1 MIYLLI
7 NKFFLLYPKFSSLNA
22 FSYLSSRAI
31 LALITSIVISMIL
44 YPKVILA
51 LRSVKAGQ
59 PIRELGL
66 EEQLSKQGTP
76 TMGGIVIIFATLFS
90 AMLWIDLTNR
100 HFFTLLTVTVGFG
113 FVGFL
118 DDYLKISKKNTEGL
132 SSKRKMLGL
141 LFFGTCATL
150 WHLWSSY
157 NYGSPHTYQ
166 LNPTSVNIPFLKNM
180 LINLGVLYIPFSV
193 LVIVGT
199 SNAVNLTDGLD
210 GLAIGP
216 VITCALTLTILSYV
230 TGNIVVSKYLYYH
243 SVAGSGEI
251 SVFLSALIGASIG
264 FLWYNTFPAQIF
276 MGDSGALAL
285 GGILGTVAVI
295 TGHEILLVLM
305 GGIFVAEALSVII
318 QVASFKTRGKRVFR
332 MAPVHHHYQKK
343 GWPEQKITIRI
354 WIISFILALLSIL
367 TLKLR

>member
-1 MIYLLI
+1 MLYLLMI
-7 NKFFLLYPKFSSLNA
+7 KLMMLNPKLSGLKA

-31 LALITSIVISMIL
+31 LALITSIVISMFL
-44 YPKVILA
+44 YPKAIKV
-51 LRSVKAGQ
+51 LRSLKAGQ

-66 EEQLSKQGTP
+66 EEQMQKKGTP
-76 TMGGIVIIFATLFS
+76 TMGGVVIIFATLFS
-90 AMLWIDLTNR
+90 AVLWMDITSR
-100 HFFTLLTVTVGFG
+100 HFITLLIVTIGFG
-113 FVGFL
+113 FTGFI
-118 DDYLKISKKNTEGL
+118 DDYLKISKKNTDGL
-132 SSKRKMLGL
+132 SSKKKMLGL
-141 LFFGTCATL
+141 LIFSTIAVT
-150 WHLWSSY
+150 WHLWSA
-157 NYGSPHTYQ
+157 YQ
-166 LNPTSVNIPFLKNM
+166 ISHPSSIALEPTSVNIPFFKN
-180 LINLGVLYIPFSV
+180 LVLNLGIFYLPFAIF
-193 LVIVGT
+193 VIVGS

-230 TGNIVVSKYLYYH
+230 TGNVVISKYLLYH
-243 SVAGSGEI
+243 SIPGTGEI

-285 GGILGTVAVI
+285 GGILGTVAII

-343 GWPEQKITIRI
+343 GWPEQKITVRI

-367 TLKLR
+367 TIKLR

>member
-1 MIYLLI
+1 MLYLLI
-7 NKFFLLYPKFSSLNA
+7 MKLIMINPKLSGLKA

-31 LALITSIVISMIL
+31 LALITSIVVSMIL
-44 YPKVILA
+44 YPKAIRL
-51 LRSVKAGQ
+51 LRSLKAGQ

-66 EEQLSKQGTP
+66 EEQMLKKGTP
-76 TMGGIVIIFATLFS
+76 TMGGVVIIFATLFS
-90 AMLWIDLTNR
+90 VILWMDVTNR
-100 HFFTLLTVTVGFG
+100 HFFTLLIITVGYG
-113 FVGFL
+113 FIGFL
-118 DDYLKISKKNTEGL
+118 DDYLKISKKNTDGL
-132 SSKRKMLGL
+132 SSKKKMLGL
-141 LFFGTCATL
+141 LFFGTLAVI
-150 WHLWSSY
+150 WHLWSSFHVLNPNAY
-157 NYGSPHTYQ
+157 T
-166 LNPTSVNIPFLKNM
+166 LNPTSVNIPFFKN
-180 LINLGVLYIPFSV
+180 LIINLGIFYAPFAI
-193 LVIVGT
+193 LVIVGS

-230 TGNIVVSKYLYYH
+230 TGNVIVSKYLLYH
-243 SVAGSGEI
+243 SIPGSGEI

-285 GGILGTVAVI
+285 GGILGTVAII

-343 GWPEQKITIRI
+343 GWPEQKITVRI

>member
-7 NKFFLLYPKFSSLNA
+7 SKLIMINPKFSGLNA

-31 LALITSIVISMIL
+31 LALITSIVVSMLL
-44 YPKVILA
+44 YPRAIRL
-51 LRSVKAGQ
+51 LRSLKAGQ

-66 EEQLSKQGTP
+66 EEQMLKKGTP
-76 TMGGIVIIFATLFS
+76 TMGGVVIIFATLLS
-90 AMLWIDLTNR
+90 AILWMDVTNR
-100 HFFTLLTVTVGFG
+100 HFVTLVIVTIGFG

-118 DDYLKISKKNTEGL
+118 DDYLKISKKNTAGL
-132 SSKRKMLGL
+132 SSKKKMLGL
-141 LFFGTCATL
+141 LLFGFLAVI
-150 WHLWSSY
+150 WHLWSANELIITHASSQ
-157 NYGSPHTYQ
+157 SPT
-166 LNPTSVNIPFLKNM
+166 TVNIPFLKNVV
-180 LINLGVLYIPFSV
+180 INLGYLYAPFAI
-193 LVIVGT
+193 LVIVGS

-230 TGNIVVSKYLYYH
+230 TGNTVVSKYLYYH
-243 SVAGSGEI
+243 SISGTGEI
-251 SVFLSALIGASIG
+251 SVFLSGVIGASIG

-276 MGDSGALAL
+276 MGDSGALSL

-318 QVASFKTRGKRVFR
+318 QVVSFKTRGKRVFR

-343 GWPEQKITIRI
+343 GWPEQKITVRI

>member
-1 MIYLLI
+1 MI
-7 NKFFLLYPKFSSLNA
+7 NPKLSGLKA
-22 FSYLSSRAI
+22 FSYLSSRTI
-31 LALITSIVISMIL
+31 LALITSIIVSMLL
-44 YPKVILA
+44 YPKAIRL
-51 LRSVKAGQ
+51 LRSLKAGQ

-66 EEQLSKQGTP
+66 EEQMQKKGTP
-76 TMGGIVIIFATLFS
+76 TMGGVVIIFATLFS
-90 AMLWIDLTNR
+90 AILWMDITNR
-100 HFFTLLTVTVGFG
+100 HFITLLIVTVGFG
-113 FVGFL
+113 FIGFL
-118 DDYLKISKKNTEGL
+118 DDYLKISKKNTDGL
-132 SSKRKMLGL
+132 ASKKKMLGL
-141 LFFGTCATL
+141 LIFGTIAVI
-150 WHLWSSY
+150 WHLWTAIQISNPSAY
-157 NYGSPHTYQ
+157 VLSPTA
-166 LNPTSVNIPFLKNM
+166 VNIPFFKSLV
-180 LINLGVLYIPFSV
+180 IDLGIFYAPFAI
-193 LVIVGT
+193 LVIVGA

-230 TGNIVVSKYLYYH
+230 TGNIVISKYLLYH
-243 SVAGSGEI
+243 SIPGSGEI

-285 GGILGTVAVI
+285 GGILGAVAII

-343 GWPEQKITIRI
+343 GWPEQKITVRI